1 MGVTI
6 ELQNLGDAQLCR
18 EIVARI
24 QHAFS
29 DRRGEWRV
37 SISGSRASENWEMRV
52 EGPNG
57 FERTYTLVRA
67 AGEHEPE
74 AICGLI
80 LRLTSSS
87 WLAVLCLCGQARHK
101 MGTLEPVHLRARE
114 PQMRQVSS
122 ANRRLDEHVRRA
134 LNKIKKPSTAE
145 GITELL
151 NRDLDPGDR
160 PFQVN
165 EVSIWLRNADEEIL
179 SLYWLATRPRR

>member
-1 MGVTI
+1 
-6 ELQNLGDAQLCR
+6 
-18 EIVARI
+18 
-24 QHAFS
+24 
-29 DRRGEWRV
+29 
-37 SISGSRASENWEMRV
+37 
-52 EGPNG
+52 
-57 FERTYTLVRA
+57 
-67 AGEHEPE
+67 
-74 AICGLI
+74 
-80 LRLTSSS
+80 
-87 WLAVLCLCGQARHK
+87 
-101 MGTLEPVHLRARE
+101 
-114 PQMRQVSS
+114 MRQVSS